1 MFKLII
7 FDFDGVFTDGNII
20 FDNNGNPLKHYNA
33 QDGMGIFQL
42 HEKKIPIGVISGW
55 RHNPSQEAILN
66 HLKIKRVSLGS
77 NKKLTILKE
86 WCEELNIELKDVAY
100 MGDDINDLE
109 VMKEVGFVA
118 CPNDAVTEVKEIAD
132 FISKKT
138 GGNGV
143 VREFCDYIIEIKTR
157 YELKIT
163 AVIPCRKGSTRC
175 KNKNLRKWGNTNL
188 LQNKINILKES
199 KYIDYIL
206 VNTDDDDAI
215 NIAKQNDILYFKRDD
230 VLCIGDVPVSKVHEN
245 LAENIN
251 TDIFFYN
258 SPVSPFITSETIDRI
273 IDYWRKHPEY
283 EIVSASVP
291 IKKFIWENNIP
302 YNFEINQGIV
312 GTQSLDNK
320 FKFSTADSGLIG
332 YKKDIVK
339 NKCIFGDGKKIFM
352 YEIDELESIDI
363 DWNLD
368 FVISESLLHRSFEN
382 INLVNSYMKNHNF
395 LETKLLD
402 CTIRDSGYLNNWNWS
417 YETVKNFV
425 YYMGEIGVEYCE
437 IGFLLNEEFA
447 EDGCGVWRTI
457 NKDFSIVSKL
467 KEGTKTKISIM
478 FDIGDFEKYNYDY
491 QSIPVQSVTKID
503 LIRVCCFFQ
512 VLDRTKDVVFH
523 LHEKGYKLTLNV
535 MYASHLSD
543 ENINSIKNFIVD
555 LPIDYLYFADS
566 IGAMTPNEINKIMI
580 NLKEIHPVKNGFHNH
595 NNNGT
600 VFGNVINLLNCNIDI
615 VDGTI
620 SGFGKNGG
628 NTNLEHLIMY
638 LCLKRNYKLKLEP
651 LLEFLEKIK
660 NVDFGETNKI
670 NMTGIK
676 EMLQQFMNIHSSY
689 LKPIKDKNLLEIYNN
704 LKKLENKKKK
714 W

>member
-1 MFKLII
+1 MFQLII
-7 FDFDGVFTDGNII
+7 FDFDGVFTNGNII
-20 FDNNGNPLKHYNA
+20 FDDKGNPLKHYNA
-33 QDGMGIFQL
+33 KDGMGIFQL
-42 HEKKIPIGVISGW
+42 HDKEIPVGVISGW

-77 NKKLTILKE
+77 NNKLTILKQ
-86 WCEELNIELKDVAY
+86 WCEELNIELKNVAY

-109 VMKEVGFVA
+109 VMKQVGFVA
-118 CPNDAVTEVKEIAD
+118 CPNDAVTEVKDISD
-132 FISKKT
+132 FVSTKT
-138 GGNGV
+138 GGNGAI
-143 VREFCDYIIEIKTR
+143 REFCDYIIEIKTR

-175 KNKNLRKWGNTNL
+175 KNKNLRKWENTNL
-188 LQNKINILKES
+188 LQNKINILKKS

-258 SPVSPFITSETIDRI
+258 SPVSPFITTETIDEI
-273 IDYWRKHPEY
+273 IDYWRIHPEY
-283 EIVSASVP
+283 EIVCASVP
-291 IKKFIWENNIP
+291 IKNFIWENNIP

-312 GTQSLDNK
+312 GTQELDNK

-352 YEIDELESIDI
+352 YEIDELESLDI

-382 INLVNSYMKNHNF
+382 INLVNNYMKNHNF

-425 YYMGEIGVEYCE
+425 YYMGEVGVEYCE

-447 EDGCGVWRTI
+447 EDGCGPWRTI
-457 NKDFSIVSKL
+457 NKDFSVVSKL

-478 FDIGDFEKYNYDY
+478 LDIGGFEKYNYDY
-491 QSIPVQSVTKID
+491 QSIPVQSVTNID

-535 MYASHLSD
+535 MYASHLTD
-543 ENINSIKNFIVD
+543 DNINSVKNFIVD

-566 IGAMTPNEINKIMI
+566 IGAMTPNEINKFMI

-600 VFGNVINLLNCNIDI
+600 VFGNIINLLNYNIDI

-638 LCLKRNYKLKLEP
+638 LCLKTNYKLKLEP

-660 NVDFGETNKI
+660 NVDFGETNTI

-676 EMLQQFMNIHSSY
+676 EMLQQFMNVHSSY
-689 LKPIKDKNLLEIYNN
+689 LQPIKDKNLLEIYNN